1 MKTKMRTKTSLI
13 VFIIVTLASGWL
25 GVLLDLVIKN
35 NEQENSLGM
44 LLWLVLPLLAS
55 IILRWINR
63 DGKGMGIRPNFNRN
77 LKWYF
82 VALIVYPLITM
93 ITVGLGVLWGSTNI
107 KLELNIVLPLI
118 GAALVT
124 SFIKNIFEEFAWRG
138 YLTPKLI
145 ELKINDWLIY
155 MISGLVW
162 ALWHAPYYFFF
173 LPNHYFETLSRM
185 DTLLIGCVLMV
196 IWNVMFVEIYR
207 ITNSVWPTVLMH
219 AVEDAVPTLLTTGG
233 FIIFTKYDW
242 WLNPITGMVATL
254 IILTIGLMLR
264 RVRMKLVS

>member
-1 MKTKMRTKTSLI
+1 MKTKRSTKASLI
-13 VFIIVTLASGWL
+13 IFIIIALASGWL

-35 NEQENSLGM
+35 NEQGNSLGM
-44 LLWLVLPLLAS
+44 LLWLVLPLLTS

-63 DGKGMGIRPNFNRN
+63 DGKGMGIRLNLSRN
-77 LKWYF
+77 LRWYF

-93 ITVGLGVLWGSTNI
+93 ITLVLGVLWGSTTI
-107 KLELNIVLPLI
+107 KLELNIILPLV

-145 ELKINDWLIY
+145 ELKVNDWLIY
-155 MISGLVW
+155 IISGLVW

-207 ITNSVWPTVLMH
+207 ITKSVWPTVLMH

-233 FIIFTKYDW
+233 FIIFTKYEL
-242 WLNPITGMVATL
+242 WLNPITGIIAT
-254 IILTIGLMLR
+254 ILFLAIGLVLR
-264 RVRMKLVS
+264 RVRMRII

>member
-1 MKTKMRTKTSLI
+1 MTTKIKTKTSLI
-13 VFIIVTLASGWL
+13 IFIIVALASGWL

-35 NEQENSLGM
+35 NEQGTSLGM
-44 LLWLVLPLLAS
+44 LLWLVLPLLTS

-63 DGKGMGIRPNFNRN
+63 DSQGLGIRLNFNRN

-82 VALIVYPLITM
+82 VALIVYILITM
-93 ITVGLGVLWGSTNI
+93 ITVGIGILWGSTTI

-118 GAALVT
+118 GSALVT

-145 ELKINDWLIY
+145 ELKVNDWLIY
-155 MISGLVW
+155 IISGLVW

-173 LPNHYFETLSRM
+173 LPGHYFETLSRV
-185 DTLLIGCVLMV
+185 DTLLVGCILMV

-207 ITNSVWPTVLMH
+207 ITKSVWPTVLMH

-233 FIIFTKYDW
+233 FIIFTKYDL
-242 WLNPITGMVATL
+242 WLNPITGIVATIL
-254 IILTIGLMLR
+254 ILASGLVLR
-264 RVRMKLVS
+264 RVRMRIS

>member
-93 ITVGLGVLWGSTNI
+93 ITVGLGVLWGSTN
-107 KLELNIVLPLI
+107 
-118 GAALVT
+118 
-124 SFIKNIFEEFAWRG
+124 
-138 YLTPKLI
+138 
-145 ELKINDWLIY
+145 
-155 MISGLVW
+155 
-162 ALWHAPYYFFF
+162 
-173 LPNHYFETLSRM
+173 
-185 DTLLIGCVLMV
+185 
-196 IWNVMFVEIYR
+196 
-207 ITNSVWPTVLMH
+207 
-219 AVEDAVPTLLTTGG
+219 
-233 FIIFTKYDW
+233 
-242 WLNPITGMVATL
+242 
-254 IILTIGLMLR
+254 
-264 RVRMKLVS
+264 